1 MRKKL
6 SDDLNCYFKRERL
19 ERLAQKET
27 REIEVFLASRDP
39 RDHKVLKEQLGS
51 RVTKDRCCS
60 IT

>member
-1 MRKKL
+1 MRNL

-27 REIEVFLASRDP
+27 REIEVFLASQDLRDQ
-39 RDHKVLKEQLGS
+39 RVLKEKLGS
-51 RVTKDRCCS
+51 MVTKGRCCS